1 MKFIKL
7 YLAMEQWFHQNNP
20 KQQVMNARRKIG
32 NVPKLMKQ
40 VFPRTNGHGCNIPK
54 YHGMSKMQY
63 YMRLF
68 GSAMNF
74 FGGPGESHHK
84 TFAKYLGGNTQR
96 RVCEFAKQVAN
107 RIYETMIIA
116 CVRNKMR
123 EEDNFEINDTIE
135 TNSMNGDIN
144 CVWSGKYLLTVESLE
159 VGNCKYLVKS
169 YVKYLIMKTC
179 RGISRCVM

>member
-1 MKFIKL
+1 MLGVKL
-7 YLAMEQWFHQNNP
+7 GMCPSSCSRCFQGQTAMGVTFPNIMECQKCSTTWDFLVQQWTSLVVQ
-20 KQQVMNARRKIG
+20 
-32 NVPKLMKQ
+32 
-40 VFPRTNGHGCNIPK
+40 
-54 YHGMSKMQY
+54 
-63 YMRLF
+63 
-68 GSAMNF
+68 
-74 FGGPGESHHK
+74 ESHI
-84 TFAKYLGGNTQR
+84 TRRLRRYPGGNTQR